1 MPPLLFAP
9 LWKLLGRCRIP
20 CSHPLLPRSFIFMS
34 CPIIPACFSYLYHLF
49 FLPEPV
55 PDAHGVRHFVS
66 AGLFILHVLFCHL
79 LFLTSQ
85 SSVFFLRGVIYK
97 QKSRTV
103 AEHLSVTAR
112 LVISIFGFFVVYAR
126 VDHLFY
132 IFCRSFDRLLGIFPV
147 FLGVFLY
154 VYSSCRQSYPT
165 FHSSIFHSQKQAS
178 QAYFLCITL
187 SSSLVSSKNPL
198 VKLPESPN
206 YHNQTHSL

>member
-97 QKSRTV
+97 QKK
-103 AEHLSVTAR
+103 
-112 LVISIFGFFVVYAR
+112 
-126 VDHLFY
+126 
-132 IFCRSFDRLLGIFPV
+132 P
-147 FLGVFLY
+147 
-154 VYSSCRQSYPT
+154 
-165 FHSSIFHSQKQAS
+165 HSSWTSVSYCAACDFDIRFFRGVCQSRPS
-178 QAYFLCITL
+178 FLHFLSEFWQIIGHFPCFSWRFPLRLFVL
-187 SSSLVSSKNPL
+187 SSELSNLSFIHIS
-198 VKLPESPN
+198 
-206 YHNQTHSL
+206 

>member
-1 MPPLLFAP
+1 MVRFLVTAFLSKHACSQPGGSNFTKSFLLSKIHLFWLYHEFNEFAIKLVHMPLCPPLLFAP

-66 AGLFILHVLFCHL
+66 AGLFILHVLLCHL

-97 QKSRTV
+97 QKK
-103 AEHLSVTAR
+103 
-112 LVISIFGFFVVYAR
+112 
-126 VDHLFY
+126 
-132 IFCRSFDRLLGIFPV
+132 P
-147 FLGVFLY
+147 
-154 VYSSCRQSYPT
+154 
-165 FHSSIFHSQKQAS
+165 HSS
-178 QAYFLCITL
+178 
-187 SSSLVSSKNPL
+187 
-198 VKLPESPN
+198 
-206 YHNQTHSL
+206 